1 MPDLRQFPTLHLELQ
16 TAAEVPDISEILDNL
31 HSSKTPMWIFGT
43 ETLAFLEVNE
53 AATRRY
59 GYTREEFLRMTI
71 LDIRPVE
78 DVSLILRDELRDR
91 KHFANAETWRHKR
104 RRGRVFQVRITSHE
118 LKFRGRIAEIV
129 TAERVSG
136 PESELPG

>member
-1 MPDLRQFPTLHLELQ
+1 MPDLRPFPTLRLELQ
-16 TAAEVPDISEILDNL
+16 ATVDVPDISEILNNL
-31 HSSKTPMWIFGT
+31 HTSKTPMWIFDT

-91 KHFANAETWRHKR
+91 KHFADAETWRHKT
-104 RRGRVFQVRITSHE
+104 RRGKVFKVRITSHE
-118 LKFRGRIAEIV
+118 LEFRGRVAEIV
-129 TAERVSG
+129 SAERVFD
-136 PESELPG
+136 PQDELPS

>member
-118 LKFRGRIAEIV
+118 VKFRGRIAEIV